1 MPTVGVIAGLLESW
15 WPSRLAAPWDNVG
28 LLLGDRNRSVDCLLT
43 CLTITRSV
51 VEEAIESGAGMIVSH
66 HPVFF
71 SPAKK
76 ITADTI
82 QGQNLLRLLAKDI
95 AVYSPHTAHDSAC
108 GGVNDQIASMITLDL
123 VKPLRV
129 HEGSGKYKLVVFVPE
144 ESLET
149 VSQAVFQAGG
159 GRIGNY
165 TECSF
170 RLSGTG
176 TFLPGQGAQPSIGV
190 VGKKE
195 AAREVRVEYLCERNC
210 LDQAI
215 QAMKACHPYE
225 EPAYDLYPLSPSGAQ
240 EGEGRI
246 GRLKNPF
253 SAIALA
259 RLCQQE
265 FGARHVQL
273 IGPMER
279 MIQTVAIGCG
289 AAGGWALGAKN
300 LGAELFITGEM
311 RYHEELEA
319 YQAGISVIVLGH
331 HASERFAMV
340 RMAQRLGAEWGG
352 MKILAARNDDLERH
366 FLDA

>member
-1 MPTVGVIAGLLESW
+1 MPTVGAIAGLLESW
-15 WPSRLAAPWDNVG
+15 WPSRLAATWDNVG
-28 LLLGDRNRSVDCLLT
+28 LLLGDRNRSIHCLLT

-51 VEEAIESGAGMIVSH
+51 VEEAIEFGAGMIVTH

-71 SPAKK
+71 SPTKR
-76 ITADTI
+76 ITGDTI

-108 GGVNDQIASMITLDL
+108 GGVNDQIAALLDL
-123 VKPLRV
+123 DVVKPLRPN
-129 HEGSGKYKLVVFVPE
+129 EGPGKYKLVVFVPE
-144 ESLET
+144 ESLES

-170 RLSGTG
+170 RQPGTG
-176 TFLPGQGAQPSIGV
+176 TFLPGHGSQPSIGAL
-190 VGKKE
+190 GKKE
-195 AAREVRVEYLCERNC
+195 AVQEVRVEYLCERNC
-210 LDQAI
+210 LDKAI
-215 QAMKACHPYE
+215 QAMRASHPYE
-225 EPAYDLYPLSPSGAQ
+225 EPAYDLYPLAPSLAS

-246 GRLKNPF
+246 GRLRNPS
-253 SAIALA
+253 SAIDLA
-259 RLCQQE
+259 RLCQQV
-265 FGARHVQL
+265 FGARQVQL
-273 IGPMER
+273 IGPIER

-289 AAGGWALGAKN
+289 AAGGWALDAKN
-300 LGAELFITGEM
+300 KGADLFITGEM

-319 YQAGISVIVLGH
+319 YQAGISVILLGH

-366 FLDA
+366 FFLA